1 MPRFSYGLA
10 YAGISS
16 LDSAPSAGGGD
27 SIVTPPAATSQA
39 VAAGGSLAA
48 VTFGTFT
55 DADGVIDNYL
65 VGVQNSAG
73 SAAVS
78 GSGLGAYTFG
88 STADGNA
95 GVVTLTARNAANQP
109 LATAVHTF
117 SIAAAVGGLVSL
129 LDWSSV
135 TYDFLST
142 EHRDQVEQVRTRSED
157 WRSILTCGLPR
168 GRRCCALSAVSLN
181 MKGA

>member
-78 GSGLGAYTFG
+78 GSGRIRLAARQTATPG
-88 STADGNA
+88 S
-95 GVVTLTARNAANQP
+95 
-109 LATAVHTF
+109 
-117 SIAAAVGGLVSL
+117 
-129 LDWSSV
+129 
-135 TYDFLST
+135 
-142 EHRDQVEQVRTRSED
+142 
-157 WRSILTCGLPR
+157 
-168 GRRCCALSAVSLN
+168 
-181 MKGA
+181 